1 VAPVPDDYLIGP
13 DDVLGVVF
21 WREPDMSGD
30 VTVRPDGKITLP
42 LIGEVKAVGLKPEAL
57 REQLQASA
65 GRYLTE
71 VNVNVVVRQIHS
83 RQVFITG
90 EVAKPGAYPLTGP
103 HTVLQL
109 IAVAGGLTE
118 YAQGEKI
125 TLMRNE
131 TGRTR
136 VLRFDYKKVSKGIKL
151 DQNVQLQ
158 PGDTVVVP

>member
-1 VAPVPDDYLIGP
+1 P

-42 LIGEVKAVGLKPEAL
+42 LIGDVAVMGLKPEAL
-57 REQLQASA
+57 REQLQTAA
-65 GRYLTE
+65 GRYLTDA
-71 VNVNVVVRQIHS
+71 NVNVVVRQIHS

-90 EVAKPGAYPLTGP
+90 EVGKPGAYSLTTP

-109 IAVAGGLTE
+109 IALAGGLTE
-118 YAQGEKI
+118 YAEGDNI
-125 TLMRNE
+125 TIMRNE
-131 TGRTR
+131 PGRTR
-136 VLRFDYKKVSKGIKL
+136 VLRFNYKKVSKGIGL
-151 DQNVQLQ
+151 QQNVQLQ